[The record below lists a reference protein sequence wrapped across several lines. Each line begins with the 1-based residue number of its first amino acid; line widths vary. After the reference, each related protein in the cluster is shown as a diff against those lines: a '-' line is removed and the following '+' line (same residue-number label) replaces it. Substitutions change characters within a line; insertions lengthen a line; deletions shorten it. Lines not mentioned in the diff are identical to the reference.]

1 MDKRIK
7 IGIYGLCRGIIMLWN
22 AKLLSD
28 YIEVTGVCEGNP
40 ETLEKARKDFLP
52 ETKVYDDYDALLNSG
67 IDAVFLA
74 NYFPDHAKCAIKAFK
89 AGVAVLS
96 ETTAAPTLGEC
107 VDLVEAA
114 EKYNGKY
121 MLAAN
126 CLYFRALYAMKA
138 KLEAKEYGRL
148 VYADAEYIH
157 PPEPLDLDSPEAIAE
172 NDANIDLNNLHW
184 RQTLPAGYYN
194 MHSLAPL
201 MFVSNSI
208 PKKVV
213 AKVAQ
218 IPQLGKVKDGAK
230 SYGLY
235 EMDNG
240 AIFNSTGC
248 VGVGSKSKWYRLA
261 CQKGTMETV
270 RYQENQEEIIEA
282 DHESKDVR
290 TTPLDWA
297 TSGILSQ
304 EDQERFAG
312 EIEKAGHGGID
323 FAMVVH
329 FIKFMNGEEEP
340 FFNVY
345 RSTTL
350 SAAGILSWYSA
361 LSGSKEME
369 IPDFSKKEDRDKV
382 RGDYRSPF
390 AKKYRDVTLPC
401 KVGEPFER

>member
-1 MDKRIK
+1 MDKKIK
-7 IGIYGLCRGIIMLWN
+7 VGIYGLCRGVVMLWN

-28 YIEVTGVCEGNP
+28 YITVTGVCECNP
-40 ETLEKARKDFLP
+40 ETLEKAKKDFLP

-114 EKYNGKY
+114 EQYNGKY

-126 CLYFRALYAMKA
+126 CLYFRAVHAMKEKIA
-138 KLEAKEYGRL
+138 NKEYGEL

-157 PPEPLDLDSPEAIAE
+157 PALPSDKNPGI
-172 NDANIDLNNLHW
+172 NDAIDYDNLHW
-184 RQTLPAGYYN
+184 RATLPPGYYN
-194 MHSLAPL
+194 MHSLGPL
-201 MFVSNSI
+201 MYITNSV

-213 AKVAQ
+213 AKVATSSFAEK
-218 IPQLGKVKDGAK
+218 IKDGAR
-230 SYGLY
+230 SFGLY

-248 VGVGSKSKWYRLA
+248 VSVGSKSKWYRLA

-270 RYQENQEEIIEA
+270 RYQENEEELVEA
-282 DHESKDVR
+282 DFESKDVK
-290 TTPLDWA
+290 TSKFDWA
-297 TSGILSQ
+297 ACGVLS
-304 EDQERFAG
+304 EADQVKYAG
-312 EIEKAGHGGID
+312 KIEKAGHGGID

-345 RSTTL
+345 RSTAL

-390 AKKYRDVTLPC
+390 AKKYSDVTLPC
-401 KVGEPFER
+401 RVGEPFER